1 MTKTQIKK
9 RLETILNYIQD
20 VYDEVEEAKDV
31 NYVINLEDEITDFF
45 REKLIAAFNTN
56 EE

>member
-1 MTKTQIKK
+1 MFIKVFDCD
-9 RLETILNYIQD
+9 IS
-20 VYDEVEEAKDV
+20 V

-56 EE
+56 EEQWCSKKEKDVIEQY